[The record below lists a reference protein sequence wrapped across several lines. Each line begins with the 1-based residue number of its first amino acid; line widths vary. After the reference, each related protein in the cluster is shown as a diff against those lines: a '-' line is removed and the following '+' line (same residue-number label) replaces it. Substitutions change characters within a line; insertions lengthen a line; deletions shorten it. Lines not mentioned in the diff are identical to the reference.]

1 MNGVKPA
8 TDDEKFM
15 RMALAQARK
24 GLGKTHPNPAVGA
37 VIVRSNRV
45 IASGWHRG
53 AGRPHAEIEAIRTW
67 GKSTEGA
74 TIYITLEPCSTHG
87 RTPPCTDAIVSGKF
101 ARVVYGATDPN
112 PDHQGRARRILKK
125 AGITVTEGILGE
137 ECSELN
143 AAWNKWIVTGQPY
156 VVAKAGLTL
165 DGRISS
171 HPESRWI
178 TNDRSRRD
186 AMKYRTQV
194 GAIIVGAGTVRI
206 DNPQL
211 TIRGIT
217 RAPQPW
223 RVVISRFGQLPPE
236 SHLLTD
242 EHKDR
247 TLVFPSLKKALH
259 DLGKR
264 GVVCVLIEGGGQILG
279 EAFERG
285 LVDAVRFYMAPL
297 LAGGPAPAVGGR
309 GVGRNEDALKLE
321 KVRYQ
326 RFGDDVRMTGIV
338 LKN

>member
-15 RMALAQARK
+15 RMALALARK
-24 GLGKTHPNPAVGA
+24 GRGKTHPNPAVGA
-37 VIVRSNRV
+37 VIVRRNRA

-53 AGRPHAEIEAIRTW
+53 AGRPHAEIEAIRAW

-87 RTPPCTDAIVSGKF
+87 RTPPCTDAIISGKF

-112 PDHQGRARRILKK
+112 PEHQGRARRILKK
-125 AGITVTEGILGE
+125 AGIAVTEGILGE

-143 AAWNKWIVTGQPY
+143 ADWNKWIVTEQPY

-178 TNDRSRRD
+178 TNERSRRD
-186 AMKYRTQV
+186 AMKFRTQV

-211 TIRGIT
+211 TVRGIA

-223 RVVISRFGQLPPE
+223 RVVISRSGQLPPDA
-236 SHLLTD
+236 HILTD

-247 TLVFPSLKKALH
+247 TLVFPRLKTALH
-259 DLGKR
+259 ELGKR

-279 EAFERG
+279 EAFDRG

-309 GVGRNEDALKLE
+309 GVGCNEDALKLG

-326 RFGDDVRMTGIV
+326 RFGDDVRMSGVV

>member
-24 GLGKTHPNPAVGA
+24 GRGKTHPNPAVGA
-37 VIVRSNRV
+37 VIVRRNSV

-53 AGRPHAEIEAIRTW
+53 AGRPHAEIEAIRAW
-67 GKSTEGA
+67 GKSTKGA

-87 RTPPCTDAIVSGKF
+87 RTPPCTDAIISGKF

-125 AGITVTEGILGE
+125 AGIAVTEGVLGE

-143 AAWNKWIVTGQPY
+143 ADWNKWIVTGQPY

-178 TNDRSRRD
+178 TNERSRRD
-186 AMKYRTQV
+186 AMKFRTQV

-211 TIRGIT
+211 TIRGIA

-223 RVVISRFGQLPPE
+223 RVVISRSGQLPPE
-236 SHLLTD
+236 AHLLTD

-247 TLVFPSLKKALH
+247 TLVFRSLKTALRE
-259 DLGKR
+259 LSER
-264 GVVCVLIEGGGQILG
+264 GVVCVLIEGGGQVLG

-285 LVDAVRFYMAPL
+285 LVDAVRFHMAPL
-297 LAGGPAPAVGGR
+297 LAGGPVPAVGGR
-309 GVGRNEDALKLE
+309 GVGRNEDALKLK